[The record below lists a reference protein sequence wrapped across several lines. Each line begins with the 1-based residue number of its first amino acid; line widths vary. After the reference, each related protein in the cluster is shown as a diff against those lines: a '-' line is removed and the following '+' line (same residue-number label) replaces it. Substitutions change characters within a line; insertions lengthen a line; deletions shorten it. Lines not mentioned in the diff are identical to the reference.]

1 MQTRPTTHNH
11 PWLPLMLLMLVLPV
25 ILLLLYFRL
34 ATASFRLLGLTPEGA
49 SLLLLGSVVGSM
61 INIPLSR
68 RRITLADPRAANLSP
83 AMQWVIS
90 TFHYY
95 PPAVVEQVVAVNVG
109 GALIPILFSGY
120 LLTLPTTPVAA
131 AGLATLFVAVVAK
144 LLARPMPG
152 LGITLP
158 SFIPPLLA
166 AGAAI
171 GLVHLFTLSG
181 GAAPIAYIAGSM
193 GTLIGADLLNLPTV
207 LRGGLLAAGPQRLWP
222 ARRVDDSP
230 SATQPRILSIGGV
243 GVFDG
248 IFLTGIIAP
257 FLVGMR

>member
-1 MQTRPTTHNH
+1 MQTRPTRNH
-11 PWLPLMLLMLVLPV
+11 PWMPLMLLMLVLPV
-25 ILLLLYFRL
+25 VLLLLYFRL
-34 ATASFRLLGLTPEGA
+34 ATASFRLLGLTPQSA
-49 SLLLLGSVVGSM
+49 SLLLLGSVVGSV

-68 RRITLADPRAANLSP
+68 RRIVLADPRAANLSP
-83 AMQWVIS
+83 TMQWVVS
-90 TFHYY
+90 MFHYY
-95 PPAVVEQVVAVNVG
+95 PPAVVEQVLAVNVG
-109 GALIPILFSGY
+109 GALIPVLFSGY

-131 AGLATLFVAVVAK
+131 AVLATLIVTVVAK

-171 GLVHLFTLSG
+171 GLVHLLNLPD

-193 GTLIGADLLNLPTV
+193 GTLIGADLLNLPIV
-207 LRGGLLAAGPQRLWP
+207 LHGGLLAAGPQRLWP
-222 ARRVDDSP
+222 ARGGQGSP
-230 SATQPRILSIGGV
+230 STQPRILSIGGV

-248 IFLTGIIAP
+248 IFITGIVAP
-257 FLVGMR
+257 FLVGM

>member
-1 MQTRPTTHNH
+1 MQIRPTHNH

-25 ILLLLYFRL
+25 VLLLLYFGL
-34 ATASFRLLGLTPEGA
+34 ATASFRLLGLTPQSA

-68 RRITLADPRAANLSP
+68 RRVALAGPRGASLSP
-83 AMQWVIS
+83 AMQWVAAM
-90 TFHYY
+90 FHYY

-109 GALIPILFSGY
+109 GALIPLLFSSY
-120 LLTLPTTPVAA
+120 LLTLSTTPIAA
-131 AGLATLFVAVVAK
+131 ALLATLTVAVVAK
-144 LLARPMPG
+144 ALARPMPG

-158 SFIPPLLA
+158 GFIPPLVA
-166 AGAAI
+166 AGVAI
-171 GLVHLFTLSG
+171 GLVHLFNLAD

-222 ARRVDDSP
+222 ARRAETP
-230 SATQPRILSIGGV
+230 PTTQPRILSIGGV

-248 IFLTGIIAP
+248 IFITGIVAP